1 MAILESTLAPSSDA
15 YKANRA
21 GMLALI
27 SRMRALEERTRA
39 ASAGAKDRFHKRG
52 QLLPRE
58 RVALVLDPGAP
69 FIELSTLAGYM
80 FDVPDADKSVPG
92 GGVIA
97 GIGFVAGVRCM
108 VSANDSGIDAGA
120 LQAYGLDKTLRV
132 QELALENKLPY
143 VQLVESAGANL
154 LRYRVEDFVRGGNI
168 FRNLARLSAAGLPVV
183 TVTHGSSTAGGA
195 YQTGLSDYIVMVRGR
210 TRAFLAGPPLL
221 KAATGEIATEEEL
234 GGAEMHTSISG
245 LGDYLAED
253 DRDALRIARDIM
265 ANLEW
270 DRPSP
275 DQTLHRPPRH
285 DPEEL
290 LGIMAMDHKRPVDM
304 RQVIARIIDDSDFIE
319 FGANYGP
326 ATVCGHAR
334 IEGQA
339 IGIITNNGPLD
350 PAGANKATHFIQ
362 ACCQSR
368 TPLLYLNNTTGYMV
382 GRAYEEA
389 GMIKHGSKM
398 IQAVTSATVPQI
410 TIYCGASF
418 GAGNYGMCGR
428 GFHPRFC
435 FSWPN
440 AKTAVMGGEQAAET
454 MAIVTEAAAIRRGK
468 PVEKDKIDQMKA
480 QIIGV
485 FDGQMDVFSTS
496 ARVLDDGVIDP
507 RDTRAYWPRCW
518 RSAARP
524 KRASRGACS
533 FRSRGHER
541 RIDETKA
548 VPRHPDRQSR
558 RDRAADHADR
568 APSRLWRG
576 RGLFGCRPRCTA
588 CARRGSGHSHRRG
601 VAGAILSQDRGD
613 HGGRESQRR
622 RRCSS
627 GLRLSGRE
635 RRFRPR
641 LPGCGPGVYRAVARS
656 HQGDG
661 QQGRRQDHHAG
672 GGRTLCSRL
681 SRRRS
686 ERRGDARG
694 GEEHRISGDDQGR
707 RRRRRS
713 RHAAGH
719 GCRRRSPI
727 RCAARDP
734 RRRARSAIRPSFWSA
749 QFSIRATLKSRCS
762 ATRSAMPSISASAIA
777 RCSAGIRN

>member
-1 MAILESTLAPSSDA
+1 MAVIESTIAPGSEGF
-15 YKANRA
+15 KANRA

-27 SRMRALEERTRA
+27 DRMRMLEERTRA
-39 ASAGAKDRFHKRG
+39 ASASAKDRFHKRG

-58 RVALVLDPGAP
+58 RVALVLDPGTP

-80 FDVPDADKSVPG
+80 FDVPDADRSVPG
-92 GGVIA
+92 AGVIA
-97 GIGFVAGVRCM
+97 GIGFVSGIRCM
-108 VSANDSGIDAGA
+108 VSANDAGIDAGA
-120 LQAYGLDKTLRV
+120 LQPYGLDKTLRV
-132 QELALENKLPY
+132 QEMALENRLPY

-221 KAATGEIATEEEL
+221 KAATGEVATEEEL

-265 ANLEW
+265 AKLDW
-270 DRPSP
+270 DRPP
-275 DQTLHRPPRH
+275 TQEDRTAVLPPRY
-285 DPEEL
+285 DAEEL
-290 LGIMAMDHKRPVDM
+290 LGIMPMDHKRPVDM
-304 RQVIARIIDDSDFIE
+304 RQAIARFIDDSDFIE

-326 ATVCGHAR
+326 ATICGQAR
-334 IEGQA
+334 IEGHA

-350 PAGANKATHFIQ
+350 VAGANKATHFIQ

-382 GRAYEEA
+382 GKAYEEA

-454 MAIVTEAAAIRRGK
+454 MAIVTEAAAARKGK
-468 PVEKDKIDQMKA
+468 PIERDKLDAMKS
-480 QIIGV
+480 QITAV

-507 RDTRAYWPRCW
+507 RDTRAVLAEVLAICREADARRPQRMQF
-518 RSAARP
+518 SVARP
-524 KRASRGACS
+524 
-533 FRSRGHER
+533 
-541 RIDETKA
+541 
-548 VPRHPDRQSR
+548 
-558 RDRAADHADR
+558 
-568 APSRLWRG
+568 
-576 RGLFGCRPRCTA
+576 
-588 CARRGSGHSHRRG
+588 
-601 VAGAILSQDRGD
+601 
-613 HGGRESQRR
+613 
-622 RRCSS
+622 
-627 GLRLSGRE
+627 
-635 RRFRPR
+635 
-641 LPGCGPGVYRAVARS
+641 
-656 HQGDG
+656 
-661 QQGRRQDHHAG
+661 
-672 GGRTLCSRL
+672 
-681 SRRRS
+681 
-686 ERRGDARG
+686 
-694 GEEHRISGDDQGR
+694 
-707 RRRRRS
+707 
-713 RHAAGH
+713 
-719 GCRRRSPI
+719 
-727 RCAARDP
+727 
-734 RRRARSAIRPSFWSA
+734 
-749 QFSIRATLKSRCS
+749 
-762 ATRSAMPSISASAIA
+762 
-777 RCSAGIRN
+777 